1 MKVLSLVLLVVSAII
16 SLVGILKKRGGEDS
30 IISPNEQVE
39 KFLELI
45 SDEYKLWFVDKYE
58 KDIET
63 LARLNDWKARQLI
76 LAGKFFVIGTVFSAL
91 NLILATV
98 LK

>member
-1 MKVLSLVLLVVSAII
+1 
-16 SLVGILKKRGGEDS
+16 
-30 IISPNEQVE
+30 
-39 KFLELI
+39 
-45 SDEYKLWFVDKYE
+45 LWFVDKYE

-76 LAGKFFVIGTVFSAL
+76 LAGNFFVIGTVFSAL